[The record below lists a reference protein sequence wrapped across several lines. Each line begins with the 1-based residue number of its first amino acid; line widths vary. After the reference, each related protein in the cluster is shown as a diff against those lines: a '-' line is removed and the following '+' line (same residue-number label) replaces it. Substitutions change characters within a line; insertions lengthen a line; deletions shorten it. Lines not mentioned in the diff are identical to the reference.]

1 MSSGIVRDWFCAWF
15 ARLVGA
21 DRQAIV
27 LFARVLE
34 RRPHARCARRL
45 AGLAMRH
52 GEFELAEATL
62 ARLVCW
68 RPRSAAD
75 WHELA
80 RVRRRMGLWQ
90 DAIAALREVTRLR
103 PGCEEAWLDLADAH
117 VALREYAYAIPP
129 LRRAQAL
136 LPESTYP
143 LYLIGICQHHCG
155 NDRVLRELVERVAAV
170 DLRRASLML
179 EQTGRTDWRI
189 PGLSC

>member
-1 MSSGIVRDWFCAWF
+1 MNGGIVREWLGAWL

-21 DRQAIV
+21 DWLAMER
-27 LFARVLE
+27 FGRVL
-34 RRPHARCARRL
+34 ARYRSVVCARQL
-45 AGLAMRH
+45 AALAMRS

-62 ARLVCW
+62 ARLVSW

-80 RVRRRMGLWQ
+80 RVRRRMGRWQ
-90 DAIAALREVTRLR
+90 DAIEALRRVTQLL
-103 PGCEEAWLDLADAH
+103 PACDEAWFDLADAH
-117 VALREYAYAIPP
+117 IALREYAYAIPP

-155 NDRVLRELVERVAAV
+155 NDKVLRELIERVAAV

-179 EQTGRTDWRI
+179 KQTGRTDWRI